1 MCQACIDYWEQSG
14 NIPEEPSPAE
24 RELFE
29 KRNMYA
35 NMWFDDDDVASTAAE
50 SSGTAHEQPT
60 AVEHAHAEE
69 MESMQTMQIMLQS
82 LVEAVHEIRAR
93 LQAVEN
99 ALVQNR
105 PPGLDEARGDPPR
118 RT

>member
-1 MCQACIDYWEQSG
+1 MCSFCYDYWKNKPHKPS
-14 NIPEEPSPAE
+14 EPKDAE

-29 KRNMYA
+29 KRNKAA
-35 NMWFDDDDVASTAAE
+35 NSWPEDDDVASTAE

-60 AVEHAHAEE
+60 AVEHAHGEE

-99 ALVQNR
+99 ALVHNR